1 MIKKSTFD
9 KIKAIDKYLKIS
21 LTIAQFLHQRNTNKI
36 MDLSKL
42 KKMKNILTLAAF
54 IFGFS
59 VFAATTI
66 ACSENKTKNELVTTK
81 PEPNL
86 EGKNIRE
93 IYFAGG
99 CFWGTE
105 HLFQQVRGVVAT
117 EVGYANGKIKN
128 PTYEQVVS
136 HTTGFTETVKV
147 KYDPEQVNLKLLI
160 DLYFKSIDP
169 TTLNR
174 QGNDVG
180 DNYRSGIY
188 FTDKETEATVK
199 SEVQKLAKNYKKPVV
214 VETINLK
221 NFYKAEDYHQ
231 DYLDKNPGGYCHI
244 EPGLFE
250 EARNANPLPKN
261 KK

>member
-1 MIKKSTFD
+1 MSKMIN
-9 KIKAIDKYLKIS
+9 
-21 LTIAQFLHQRNTNKI
+21 HNKQ
-36 MDLSKL
+36 
-42 KKMKNILTLAAF
+42 KMKNIF
-54 IFGFS
+54 ILLGMFLGIA
-59 VFAATTI
+59 VFAAS
-66 ACSENKTKNELVTTK
+66 CGDSKKTKSPEMKNENENVAS
-81 PEPNL
+81 
-86 EGKNIRE
+86 GANIKE

-105 HLFQQVRGVVAT
+105 HLFQQVRGVVGT
-117 EVGYANGKIKN
+117 EVGYANGNIKN
-128 PTYEQVVS
+128 PTYEQVIS
-136 HTTGFTETVKV
+136 HTTGFTEAVKV
-147 KYDPEQVNLKLLI
+147 RYDADQVDLKLLI
-160 DLYFKSIDP
+160 DLFFKSIDP

-188 FTDKETEATVK
+188 FTDKNTEAVVK
-199 SEVQKLAKNYKKPVV
+199 AEVQKLAKNYTKPVV
-214 VETINLK
+214 VETITLK

-250 EARNANPLPKN
+250 EARNANPLPKA

>member
-1 MIKKSTFD
+1 MD
-9 KIKAIDKYLKIS
+9 KNNIN
-21 LTIAQFLHQRNTNKI
+21 R
-36 MDLSKL
+36 
-42 KKMKNILTLAAF
+42 MKNILTLAAF
-54 IFGFS
+54 IFGIG
-59 VFAATTI
+59 VFATSTM
-66 ACSENKTKNELVTTK
+66 ACSKQKAENKIAEK
-81 PEPNL
+81 PIDL
-86 EGKNIRE
+86 KGKNIKE

-136 HTTGFTETVKV
+136 HTTGFTEAVKV
-147 KYDPEQVNLKLLI
+147 KYDADEVDLKLLI

-188 FTDKETEATVK
+188 FTDKETGAVVK
-199 SEVQKLAKNYKKPVV
+199 SEVEKLAKNYSKKVV
-214 VETINLK
+214 VETTNLK

-244 EPGLFE
+244 EPGIFE
-250 EARNANPLPKN
+250 EARNANPLPKD

>member
-1 MIKKSTFD
+1 M
-9 KIKAIDKYLKIS
+9 
-21 LTIAQFLHQRNTNKI
+21 NKNN
-36 MDLSKL
+36 LN
-42 KKMKNILTLAAF
+42 KMKNILIISAL
-54 IFGFS
+54 IFGIG
-59 VFAATTI
+59 VFATSTM
-66 ACSENKTKNELVTTK
+66 ACSQDQPKNKTVEKLSKTNS
-81 PEPNL
+81 
-86 EGKNIRE
+86 EGKNIKE

-105 HLFQQVRGVVAT
+105 HLFQQVRGVTAT

-128 PTYEQVVS
+128 PTYEQVIS

-147 KYDPEQVNLKLLI
+147 KYDADQVDLKLLI

-188 FTDKETEATVK
+188 FTDKDTGAIVK
-199 SEVQKLAKNYKKPVV
+199 SEVARLAKNYKKRVV

-244 EPGLFE
+244 EPGIFE
-250 EARNANPLPKN
+250 EARNANPLPKD

>member
-1 MIKKSTFD
+1 MIK
-9 KIKAIDKYLKIS
+9 
-21 LTIAQFLHQRNTNKI
+21 HNKQ
-36 MDLSKL
+36 
-42 KKMKNILTLAAF
+42 KMKNIF
-54 IFGFS
+54 ILLGLFLGIA
-59 VFAATTI
+59 VFAASCGDSKKLKTDEI
-66 ACSENKTKNELVTTK
+66 NKEKENKKIMEAGNVK
-81 PEPNL
+81 
-86 EGKNIRE
+86 E

-105 HLFQQVRGVVAT
+105 HLFQQVRGVVGT
-117 EVGYANGKIKN
+117 EVGYANGKTKN
-128 PTYEQVVS
+128 PTYEEVVS

-147 KYDPEQVNLKLLI
+147 KYDADQVDLKLLI
-160 DLYFKSIDP
+160 ELYFKSIDP

-188 FTDKETEATVK
+188 FTDKNTEATVK
-199 SEVQKLAKNYKKPVV
+199 AEVEKLAKNYSKPVV
-214 VETINLK
+214 VEVETLK
-221 NFYKAEDYHQ
+221 NFYSAEDYHQ

-250 EARNANPLPKN
+250 EAKKANALPKT

>member
-1 MIKKSTFD
+1 
-9 KIKAIDKYLKIS
+9 
-21 LTIAQFLHQRNTNKI
+21 
-36 MDLSKL
+36 
-42 KKMKNILTLAAF
+42 MKNILTLATL
-54 IFGFS
+54 ILGIG

-66 ACSENKTKNELVTTK
+66 SCSENKTNNQTIDTRA
-81 PEPNL
+81 EPDPK
-86 EGKNIRE
+86 GKNIKE

-105 HLFQQVRGVVAT
+105 HLFQQVRGVVST

-128 PTYEQVVS
+128 PTYEQVIS

-147 KYDPEQVNLKLLI
+147 KYDAAQVDLKLLI

-174 QGNDVG
+174 QGNDIG

-188 FTDKETEATVK
+188 YSDKETEATVK
-199 SEVQKLAKNYKKPVV
+199 AEVQKLAKNYKKPVV

-250 EARNANPLPKN
+250 EARNANPLPEG

>member
-1 MIKKSTFD
+1 MIK
-9 KIKAIDKYLKIS
+9 
-21 LTIAQFLHQRNTNKI
+21 HNKQ
-36 MDLSKL
+36 
-42 KKMKNILTLAAF
+42 KMKNILILLGMFLGIA
-54 IFGFS
+54 
-59 VFAATTI
+59 VFAAS
-66 ACSENKTKNELVTTK
+66 CGDSKKMKSKEMKNENETVDLGGNVK
-81 PEPNL
+81 
-86 EGKNIRE
+86 E

-105 HLFQQVRGVVAT
+105 HLFQQVRGVVKT
-117 EVGYANGKIKN
+117 EVGYANGKTKN
-128 PTYEQVVS
+128 PTYEEVIS

-147 KYDPEQVNLKLLI
+147 KYDADEVDLKLLI

-188 FTDKETEATVK
+188 FTDKNTEAVVK
-199 SEVQKLAKNYKKPVV
+199 AEVERLAKNYTKPVV
-214 VETINLK
+214 VEVQTLK
-221 NFYKAEDYHQ
+221 NFYRAEDYHQ
-231 DYLDKNPGGYCHI
+231 DYLNANPGGYCHI

-250 EARNANPLPKN
+250 EAKNANPPKT